1 MKPGFEDFL
10 KREQNQSLDTDLDG
24 EIYADQLHSLL
35 QRISPEVE
43 SLIPKFS
50 PIKAGNLRP
59 ANELV
64 KRTDEETIWDRIHGT
79 FAANVPTSGPP
90 QSKGKRSVPPQIPAA
105 RTGIFEGAFQGPK
118 IFRQSIMTQTV
129 RKPDGSYETRRIVRD
144 GDGTVNTTVTKTG
157 ADGKSETFSTTEN
170 DKKCITASGGKS
182 NTTSVGG
189 MLYSDRNIYVT
200 KDGYAMPKN
209 IW

>member
-1 MKPGFEDFL
+1 MKPGFEDLL
-10 KREQNQSLDTDLDG
+10 KEDFGMAGKSLDTDLDG

-50 PIKAGNLRP
+50 AMKNVRKFAPTNDI
-59 ANELV
+59 V

-79 FAANVPTSGPP
+79 FAAPTTPMP
-90 QSKGKRSVPPQIPAA
+90 KASKGTVAKAQLPVP

-118 IFRQSIMTQTV
+118 VFRQSIMTQTV
-129 RKPDGSYETRRIVRD
+129 RKPDGTYETRRIVRD
-144 GDGTVNTTVTKTG
+144 GDGNVNTTVTKTG
-157 ADGKSETFSTTEN
+157 KDGKTESVSSFEKG
-170 DKKCITASGGKS
+170 KKEIGS
-182 NTTSVGG
+182 NENAG